1 MSETVHIWTTGP
13 RACEAVKRALADAAV
28 EPRDAA
34 DSELDVTAPMD
45 LGTLARTVAAAL
57 DVVALAEHGSLVP
70 ERVSA
75 SEFVLRP
82 AAA

>member
-1 MSETVHIWTTGP
+1 MSATVHIQTTGP
-13 RACEAVKRALADAAV
+13 WACEAVKRALADAAV
-28 EPRDAA
+28 EPREAA
-34 DSELDVTAPMD
+34 DSELDVTAHMD

-57 DVVALAEHGSLVP
+57 DVVALAGRGSLVP
-70 ERVSA
+70 ERLSA